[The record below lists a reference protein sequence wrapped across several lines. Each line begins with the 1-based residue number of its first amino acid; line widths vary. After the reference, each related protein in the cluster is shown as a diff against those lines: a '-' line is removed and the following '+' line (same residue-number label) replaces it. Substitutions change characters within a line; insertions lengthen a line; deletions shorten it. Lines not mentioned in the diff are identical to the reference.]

1 MRTMENPLTPEVLA
15 DPVALTRALVDIES
29 VSLDEKAIADCVEE
43 VLRRVPHLSTFRHG
57 NTVMARTDLGRAS
70 RVVLAG
76 HLDTVPLN
84 DNFPSTMRG
93 DLMYGCGTSDMKS
106 GVAFALHLA
115 VTLPDPRYDVTYLFY
130 EAEEIESRYNGLTLV
145 AEAHPEWL
153 QADFAVLLEPTY
165 GIVEVGCQG
174 TMRAVVTLPG
184 ERAHAARSW
193 LGVNA
198 IHGAGEVLRRLSTY
212 EARRVTID
220 GCDFREGLNAVRIS
234 GGVAGNVVP
243 DRCEIEINY
252 RYAPDRDP
260 AAAEAH
266 LREVLA
272 GYELTVTDAAAGALP
287 GLKAPVAQ
295 EFLAAVGAAPRGKLG
310 WTDVA
315 RFAAMGIPAL
325 NFGPGDPNLAHH
337 KDEHVELTKIRDGAA
352 TLHRWL
358 TPA

>member
-29 VSLDEKAIADCVEE
+29 VSLNEKAIADCVEE
-43 VLRRVPHLSTFRHG
+43 VLRVVPHLTTYRHG
-57 NTVMARTDLGRAS
+57 NTVMARTDLGRDS

-84 DNFPSTMRG
+84 NNFPSTLRG

-115 VTLPDPRYDVTYLFY
+115 TTLPEPRYDVTYFFY
-130 EAEEIESRYNGLTLV
+130 EAEEIESRYNGLHLV
-145 AEAHPEWL
+145 AQAHPDWL
-153 QADFAVLLEPTY
+153 EADFALLLEPTY
-165 GIVEVGCQG
+165 GIVEAGCQG
-174 TMRAVVTLPG
+174 TMRAEVVTTG
-184 ERAHAARSW
+184 VRAHSARSW
-193 LGVNA
+193 HGVNA
-198 IHGAGEVLRRLSTY
+198 VHGAGEVLRRLSTY
-212 EARRVTID
+212 QARRVTID
-220 GCDFREGLNAVRIS
+220 GCEYREGMNATGIR

-243 DRCEIEINY
+243 DRCEIEVNY
-252 RYAPDRDP
+252 RFAPDRTP
-260 AAAEAH
+260 AEAEAH
-266 LREVLA
+266 LREVFA
-272 GYELTVTDAAAGALP
+272 DYELTVTDCAAGALP
-287 GLKAPVAQ
+287 GLEAAPAR
-295 EFLAAVGAAPRGKLG
+295 EFVAAVGAAPIGKLG

-337 KDEHVELTKIRDGAA
+337 PDEHVEIGKIRDGAA

-358 TPA
+358 APA

>member
-1 MRTMENPLTPEVLA
+1 MQNPLTPEVLA

-29 VSLDEKAIADCVEE
+29 VSLNEKAIADCVEE
-43 VLRRVPHLSTFRHG
+43 VLRRVPHLTTYRHQ
-57 NTVMARTDLGRAS
+57 NTVMARTDLGRAQ

-84 DNFPSTMRG
+84 GNFPSTMRG

-115 VTLPDPRYDVTYLFY
+115 VTLPNPRYDVTYFFY
-130 EAEEIESRYNGLTLV
+130 EAEEIESKYNGLTLV
-145 AEAHPEWL
+145 AQSHPEWL
-153 QADFAVLLEPTY
+153 EADFAVLLEPTY
-165 GIVEVGCQG
+165 GIVEAGCQG
-174 TMRAVVTLPG
+174 TMRAVVTTHG

-193 LGVNA
+193 HGVNA
-198 IHGAGEVLRRLSTY
+198 IHGASEVLRRLTTY
-212 EARRVTID
+212 EARRVTIE
-220 GCDFREGLNAVRIS
+220 GCDYREGLNAVRIT
-234 GGVAGNVVP
+234 GGVAGNVIP

-260 AAAEAH
+260 AGAEAH
-266 LREVLA
+266 LREVFAGFDLA
-272 GYELTVTDAAAGALP
+272 VTDAAAGAPP
-287 GLKAPVAQ
+287 GLDNPAAQ
-295 EFLAAVGAAPRGKLG
+295 EFLAAVGAAPIGKLG

-358 TPA
+358 APA

>member
-1 MRTMENPLTPEVLA
+1 MQNPLTPEVLA
-15 DPVALTRALVDIES
+15 DPVALTRVLVDMES
-29 VSLDEKAIADCVEE
+29 VSLNEKAIADCVEE
-43 VLRRVPHLSTFRHG
+43 VLRSVPHLTTYRHS
-57 NTVMARTDLGRAS
+57 NTVMARTDLGRPQ

-76 HLDTVPLN
+76 HLDTVPHN
-84 DNFPSTMRG
+84 DNWPSTMRG

-145 AEAHPEWL
+145 SQAHPEWL
-153 QADFAVLLEPTY
+153 EADFAVLLEPTY
-165 GIVEVGCQG
+165 GIVEAGCQG
-174 TMRAVVTLPG
+174 VLRATVTTTG
-184 ERAHAARSW
+184 ARAHAARSW
-193 LGVNA
+193 HGSNA
-198 IHGAGEVLRRLSTY
+198 IHAAGEVLRRLTAY

-220 GCDFREGLNAVRIS
+220 GCDYREGLNAVGIH
-234 GGVAGNVVP
+234 GGVAGNVIP
-243 DRCEIEINY
+243 DRCEVEVNF

-266 LREVLA
+266 VREVFDGFDLV
-272 GYELTVTDAAAGALP
+272 VTDSAAGAAP
-287 GLKAPVAQ
+287 GLDAPPAR
-295 EFLAAVGAAPRGKLG
+295 EFLEAVGAEPIGKLG

-315 RFAAMGIPAL
+315 RFAALGIPAL

-337 KDEHVELTKIRDGAA
+337 KDEHVEIGKIRDGAA